1 MKVLIRCVGADRVV
15 LVTDAMAGAGLPDG
29 DYELLGFKI
38 TVRGGK
44 ATQEDG
50 TIAGS
55 AAVLNECVRNIH
67 QKVEI
72 PLEDAVK
79 MATLN
84 PARVLG
90 ASNRLGRLAV
100 GQEANIVV
108 IDEQVNVRLTIVR
121 GEIVY
126 HQL

>member
-1 MKVLIRCVGADRVV
+1 
-15 LVTDAMAGAGLPDG
+15 MAGAGLPDG

-38 TVRGGK
+38 TVREGK